1 MKRFSLCALCGTILT
16 ISTLFALCYT
26 GCSKSNGDNVTN
38 AASSSSVAMQS
49 SIAAEAGGYDEIT
62 ATETAAKE
70 NGAFEEAEYSQK
82 LTKTVRATLET
93 KEYASLLKELETLLQ
108 QQGGYVTFSSM
119 ENQTG
124 SGPSYANYTMK
135 IPQEKLDGFLESLS
149 TLGNISSMET
159 QVEDITSPYYDTKT
173 RLDSLAQQE
182 QRLLELLDQTEDLQ
196 QILEIEDKLSYVRSD
211 IEYLN
216 SILKTYENQV
226 TYSTVELAVWEVI
239 EYSEKESLQSS
250 LWEDVKSSFSS
261 SLSTMGSLMHGFV
274 VVIVFLLPYL
284 LIAGVIIFII
294 ILILRSSKKKK
305 EKNNIKLPQNPPKF
319 PDNTK

>member
-1 MKRFSLCALCGTILT
+1 MKRFSLCALCVTILT
-16 ISTLFALCYT
+16 ISTLFTLCYT

-38 AASSSSVAMQS
+38 AVSSSSVAMQS

-211 IEYLN
+211 IEYIN
-216 SILKTYENQV
+216 SILKTYENPSNLLYGR
-226 TYSTVELAVWEVI
+226 TSR
-239 EYSEKESLQSS
+239 
-250 LWEDVKSSFSS
+250 
-261 SLSTMGSLMHGFV
+261 MGSNRIQRAGIASILFVGRRKKLFLFFLIYHGLFNAWLCGSDCL
-274 VVIVFLLPYL
+274 FAP
-284 LIAGVIIFII
+284 IFIDSRHHHI
-294 ILILRSSKKKK
+294 YYNPHLALFQK
-305 EKNNIKLPQNPPKF
+305 EKRGKQYKIA
-319 PDNTK
+319 TEST

>member
-1 MKRFSLCALCGTILT
+1 MKRFSLCAAILA
-16 ISTLFALCYT
+16 ISTLFTLCYT
-26 GCSKSNGDNVTN
+26 GCGKSGGDNTADVGF
-38 AASSSSVAMQS
+38 SSSVAMQS
-49 SIAAEAGGYDEIT
+49 STAAEAGGYDEMT
-62 ATETAAKE
+62 ATETATQE
-70 NGAFEEAEYSQK
+70 NDILKEAEYSQK
-82 LTKTVRATLET
+82 LTKTVRVTLET
-93 KEYASLLKELETLLQ
+93 KEYAALLKELETLLQ

-135 IPQEKLDGFLESLS
+135 IPQEKLDRFLESLS
-149 TLGNISSMET
+149 SLGNVSSMET
-159 QVEDITSPYYDTKT
+159 QVEDITSPYYDTRA

-182 QRLLELLDQTEDLQ
+182 QRLLELLDQTEELQ

-216 SILKTYENQV
+216 SIFKTYENQV
-226 TYSTVELAVWEVI
+226 AYSTVALSIWEVI
-239 EYSEKESLQSS
+239 EYSEQEPLQSS
-250 LWEDVKSSFSS
+250 LWDDVKSAFSS

-274 VVIVFLLPYL
+274 VMVVFLLPYL
-284 LIAGVIIFII
+284 LIAGVIIVII

-305 EKNNIKLPQNPPKF
+305 GKNNIKLPQNPSNS